1 MARFASLVDS
11 LGSTPLVGL
20 PNLSPTSDVR
30 LWAKLEDHN
39 PTGSIKDRA
48 AIAMIE
54 AAEKDGSLQ
63 PGATILEPT
72 SGNTGI
78 SLAMVARQRGYK
90 LVCVM
95 PENTSVERRQLLE
108 MYGARIIF
116 SPAAG
121 GSNQAVAVAKGL
133 AAEHE
138 DWVMLYQYGNPANA
152 QAHYEGTGPEIV
164 ADLPSITHF
173 VAGLGT
179 TGTLMGVSR
188 FLREHKPGV
197 QVIAAEPR
205 YGELV
210 YGLRNIDEGFI
221 PELYDPTLL
230 DSRFS
235 VGPEDAIHRTRQLVE
250 REGIFAGISTG
261 AILHA
266 ALGIADKE
274 VAAGRHAD
282 IVFIVCDGG
291 WKYLSTGAY
300 AGSLEEATSSLEGQL
315 WA

>member
-1 MARFASLVDS
+1 MARFSSLVDS
-11 LGSTPLVGL
+11 LGGTPLVGL
-20 PNLSPTSDVR
+20 PSLSPSPDVR

-54 AAEKDGSLQ
+54 AAEKEGKLR
-63 PGATILEPT
+63 PGCTILEPT

-108 MYGARIIF
+108 MYGAQVIF

-133 AAEHE
+133 AAEHA

-152 QAHYEGTGPEIV
+152 QAHYDGTGPEIL

-197 QVIAAEPR
+197 QIIAAEPR

-221 PELYDPTLL
+221 PELYDPSLL

-235 VGPEDAIHRTRQLVE
+235 VGPGDAVRRTRELVE

-274 VAAGRHAD
+274 VAAGRKAD
-282 IVFIVCDGG
+282 IALIVCDGG

-300 AGSLEEATSSLEGQL
+300 SGTLEDATSSLEGQL